1 VPPEEGVTTGR
12 LGPVLADRDPGP
24 EAQSPDR
31 VAQEGRSPALSVEED
46 QGGLGPAGGDDEA
59 GESAPRTQV
68 QEDGRGGA
76 VRPEAAADGDEALG
90 VAEVGV
96 DGAGTEE
103 AGGPGLL
110 EDPTEFQ
117 GVRGLGEP

>member
-12 LGPVLADRDPGP
+12 LGPVLADRDSGL
-24 EAQSPDR
+24 EAQTPDR
-31 VAQEGRSPALSVEED
+31 LAQEGRSAALRVEED
-46 QGGLGPAGGDDEA
+46 EGDLGPPGGDDEA

-68 QEDGRGGA
+68 QEDRRGGA
-76 VRPEAAADGDEALG
+76 VRPQAPADGDETLG

-103 AGGPGLL
+103 AGGSGLL
-110 EDPTEFQ
+110 EDPAELE
-117 GVRGLGEP
+117 GVRGL